1 MKVNEGQMLHGFEL
15 QDKGT
20 VEEINSDGYLFV
32 HKQSGAKLYYLANDD
47 DNKVFS
53 ISFRT
58 PPTDSTGLPHILE
71 HAVLCGSRKFKAK
84 DPFIELAKGSLNTFL
99 NAMTFSDK
107 TMYPIASQNP
117 QDFKNLMDV
126 YLDAVFYPNIY
137 GDTDILRQEGWY
149 HELENPGDE
158 IKYNGVVYNEMKG
171 AFSSPDQILFRKI
184 QEHLFPDNVYGN
196 ESGGDPD
203 VIPEL
208 TYKDF
213 LDFHRKF
220 YHPSN
225 AYIYLYGNG
234 DMEEHLKF
242 INEEYLKDF
251 EAKEI
256 DSSIPMHPSFEK
268 PHRAVEK
275 YPISDEESE
284 ENKTYL
290 SLNYAVG
297 DSRDPEFYLA
307 FDILNHILLESPAAP
322 LKKAL
327 LDAEIGEDVL
337 SSYDESLLQHN
348 FSVIVKGANP
358 EDEEKFLEVIYK
370 TLEKT
375 VEEGIDKKLIEGA
388 INATEFEL
396 READYG
402 RYPKGLIYGIKTM
415 DTWLYDA
422 HPSIHLQYEAV
433 FKKIRQALTTDY
445 FEKMI
450 DKYLLNNN
458 HQAIL
463 TLVPTK
469 GMIKE
474 RDEEI
479 KKDLQSY
486 KEKLSKEELDVLVK
500 ETKTLKK
507 KQGTPD
513 KKEELETIPQL
524 SREDIRKKTEK
535 LPQEIREN
543 LGMKVLYAEHYTNK
557 ILYTDMVFDLRVVPQ
572 ELIPYA
578 SLLGK
583 LLGRVATKNY
593 GYEDLSNEMEI
604 YTGGIGFRV
613 ENFVDLKKPGQYHPK
628 MIVQGSAL
636 RDKSKRLFELMGE
649 IIENSKF
656 ENKKRIREIIK
667 EMKSRLEMA
676 IQSEGHMV
684 AVRHLGSHY
693 SEAEMFMEQCSGIT
707 FYKFIAKLDKDFEAK
722 FEELQQN
729 LEKVRELIFNKQ
741 NGVFVVTG
749 DSQDYQAFAENS
761 RILQVHLKDEVPKLA
776 DYHFELKRHNVG
788 IANSSKVQYVAKGY
802 NFKELG
808 YEYTGHLQVLK
819 TIISL
824 NYLWNKIRIEGGAYG
839 AMTNFS
845 RSGNMFFTSYRDPH
859 LNKTIDTY
867 NKAEDYVRSFEAD
880 EREMTKYILGTI
892 SKVDAPMTPSAKG
905 EKAATYYFCNITHE
919 DLEKEREE
927 IVSTTVEDIQA
938 QADLIRDVM
947 AKNYLCVVGNEHKLK
962 DNKDLFNEIDPIF
975 KK

>member
-1 MKVNEGQMLHGFEL
+1 MKLEEGQILHGFEL
-15 QDKGT
+15 QEKGA

-32 HKQSGAKLYYLANDD
+32 HKKSGAKLYYLANDD

-117 QDFKNLMDV
+117 RDFKNLMDV

-137 GDTDILRQEGWY
+137 DDPDILRQEGWY
-149 HELENPGDE
+149 HELEDPADD
-158 IKYNGVVYNEMKG
+158 IQYNGVVYNEMKG

-184 QEHLFPDNVYGN
+184 QEHLFPDNIYGN

-208 TYKDF
+208 SYEDF
-213 LDFHRKF
+213 LEFHRKF

-225 AYIYLYGNG
+225 AYIYIYGNG
-234 DMEEHLKF
+234 DMEEHLRF
-242 INEEYLKDF
+242 IDQEYLKDF
-251 EAKEI
+251 TEKKI
-256 DSSIPMHPSFEK
+256 DSEISLHPPFES
-268 PHRAVEK
+268 PRRVREP
-275 YPISDEESE
+275 YPISDQENEK
-284 ENKTYL
+284 NKTYL

-327 LDAEIGEDVL
+327 LDQEIGEDVL

-358 EDEEKFLEVIYK
+358 EDEERFLDVVYS
-370 TLEKT
+370 TLEKILR
-375 VEEGIDKKLIEGA
+375 EGIDKKLIEGA
-388 INATEFEL
+388 INAAEFEL

-415 DTWLYDA
+415 DTWLYGE
-422 HPSIHLQYEAV
+422 HPAVHLQYEKV
-433 FKKIRQALTTDY
+433 FQTIRKALTTDY

-450 DKYLLNNN
+450 EKYLLNNN
-458 HQAIL
+458 HQVIL
-463 TLVPTK
+463 TLVPEK
-469 GMIKE
+469 GMIKK
-474 RDEEI
+474 RDREVQKEL
-479 KKDLQSY
+479 KNY
-486 KEKLSKEELDVLVK
+486 KEQLSEKELETLVQ
-500 ETKTLKK
+500 ETKALKE

-513 KKEELETIPQL
+513 SKEDLETIPQL
-524 SREDIRKKTEK
+524 SREDIRRRTEK

-543 LGMKVLYAEHYTNK
+543 LNMKVLYAEHYTNK
-557 ILYTDMVFDLRVVPQ
+557 ILYTDIVFDLRTVPQ
-572 ELIPYA
+572 DLIPYA

-583 LLGRVATKNY
+583 LLGRVATKQY
-593 GYEDLSNEMEI
+593 SYEDLSNEMEI

-613 ENFVDLKKPGQYHPK
+613 ENFVDRKKDGQYYPK

-636 RDKSKRLFELMGE
+636 RDKSRRLFELMGE
-649 IIENSKF
+649 IMENTTF
-656 ENKKRIREIIK
+656 QNKKRIREIIK

-684 AVRHLGSHY
+684 AVRHLGAHY
-693 SEAEMFMEQCSGIT
+693 SEGEMFMEQCSGIT
-707 FYKFIAKLDKDFEAK
+707 FYKFIAALDEDFDQR
-722 FEELQQN
+722 FEDLQEK
-729 LEKVRELIFNKQ
+729 LEKVKALIFNRQ

-749 DSQDYQAFAENS
+749 DDEDYQAFEENS
-761 RILQVHLKDEVPKLA
+761 KVLKNHLKDEVPKLSN
-776 DYHFELKRHNVG
+776 YHFPLKQNNIG
-788 IANSSKVQYVAKGY
+788 IATSSKVQYVAKGY
-802 NFKELG
+802 NFKALG

-867 NKAEDYVRSFEAD
+867 NKAEDYVRNFQAD

-892 SKVDAPMTPSAKG
+892 SKIDAPMTPSAKG
-905 EKAATYYFCNITHE
+905 EKAATYYFCNITQE
-919 DLEKEREE
+919 DLQKEREE
-927 IVSTTVEDIQA
+927 IVSTTVEDLRA

-947 AKNYLCVVGNEHKLK
+947 GKNYLCVVGNEHKLK
-962 DNKDLFNEIDPIF
+962 ENTHLFDEIDGVF
-975 KK
+975 K

>member
-1 MKVNEGQMLHGFEL
+1 MKLEEGQILHGFQL
-15 QDKGT
+15 QEKGA

-32 HKQSGAKLYYLANDD
+32 HKNSGAKLYYLANDD

-137 GDTDILRQEGWY
+137 EDPDILRQEGWY
-149 HELENPGDE
+149 HELENPSDD

-184 QEHLFPDNVYGN
+184 QEHLFPDNIYGN

-208 TYKDF
+208 TYEDF
-213 LDFHRKF
+213 LDYHRKF

-225 AYIYLYGNG
+225 AYIYIYGNG
-234 DMEEHLKF
+234 DIEEHLQF

-251 EAKEI
+251 EGKEM
-256 DSSIPMHPSFEK
+256 DSAISIHPPFNSPRRVTE
-268 PHRAVEK
+268 P
-275 YPISDEESE
+275 YPISDQENEK
-284 ENKTYL
+284 NKTYL
-290 SLNYAVG
+290 SVNYAVG

-358 EDEEKFLEVIYK
+358 EEEDRFLNVVYGS
-370 TLEKT
+370 LEKII
-375 VEEGIDKKLIEGA
+375 EEGIDKKLIEGA
-388 INATEFEL
+388 INAAEFEL

-415 DTWLYDA
+415 DTWLYDE
-422 HPSIHLQYEAV
+422 HPSVHLQYDKV
-433 FKKIRQALTTDY
+433 FKTIRKALTTDY

-450 DKYLLNNN
+450 EKYLLNNN
-458 HQAIL
+458 HQVIL
-463 TLVPTK
+463 TLVPEK
-469 GMIKE
+469 GMIQK
-474 RDEEI
+474 RDEEV
-479 KKDLQSY
+479 KKELRSY
-486 KEKLSKEELDVLVK
+486 KEQLSEEELDALVQ
-500 ETKTLKK
+500 ETKTLKE
-507 KQGTPD
+507 KQAAPD
-513 KKEELETIPQL
+513 PKEDLESIPQL
-524 SREDIRKKTEK
+524 SREDIRKRTEK
-535 LPQEIREN
+535 LPREIRSN
-543 LGMKVLYAEHYTNK
+543 LDMKVLYAEHYTNK
-557 ILYTDMVFDLRVVPQ
+557 ILYTDIAFDLRVVPQ

-578 SLLGK
+578 ALLAK
-583 LLGRVATKNY
+583 LLGRVATKHY
-593 GYEDLSNEMEI
+593 GYEDISNEMEI

-613 ENFVDLKKPGQYHPK
+613 ENFVDRKKEGQYYPK

-636 RDKSKRLFELMGE
+636 RDKSRRLFELMGE
-649 IIENSKF
+649 IMENTTF
-656 ENKKRIREIIK
+656 ENKKRIRDIIK
-667 EMKSRLEMA
+667 EMKSRLEMV

-684 AVRHLGSHY
+684 AVRHLGAHY

-707 FYKFIAKLDKDFEAK
+707 FYKFIAALDEDFEQR
-722 FEELQQN
+722 FEDLQQK
-729 LEKVRELIFNKQ
+729 LQRVKALTFNKQ
-741 NGVFVVTG
+741 NGIFVVTG
-749 DSQDYQAFAENS
+749 DGEDYQAFEKNS
-761 RILQVHLKDEVPKLA
+761 KVLEEHLTDEAPKLV
-776 DYHFELKRHNVG
+776 DYHFPLKQNNIG
-788 IANSSKVQYVAKGY
+788 IATSSKVQYVAKGY

-845 RSGNMFFTSYRDPH
+845 RNGNMFFTSYRDPH

-867 NKAEDYVRSFEAD
+867 NKAEAYVRDFEAD

-905 EKAATYYFCNITHE
+905 EKAATHYFCNITQE

-927 IVSTTVEDIQA
+927 IVTTTVEDLRA

-947 AKNYLCVVGNEHKLK
+947 AKDYLCVVGNEHKLEE
-962 DNKDLFNEIDPIF
+962 NKHLFNEIDAIF
-975 KK
+975 K